1 MSCVILR
8 DQSLLTSQKLS
19 HETVEFLIAR
29 RAINTNNGALWE
41 LPGGKIEPGETDFE
55 GLQRELLEELGTNY
69 DSTQIIGGKPMYE
82 HKHFQNNKELYLK
95 YYLIQATKENEQI
108 NLEANELMDWRW
120 VTTKDTNKWIENN
133 AKKTDGDFSD
143 GQSNMS
149 DDFISPGDIPVLEWL
164 ENNQFWKH

>member
-1 MSCVILR
+1 M
-8 DQSLLTSQKLS
+8 D
-19 HETVEFLIAR
+19 
-29 RAINTNNGALWE
+29 
-41 LPGGKIEPGETDFE
+41 
-55 GLQRELLEELGTNY
+55 
-69 DSTQIIGGKPMYE
+69 